1 MVGLKIGLLGRDV
14 SGWGTQQLKESFQRR
29 GVPSVFFNFSNITAR
44 AGYSPE
50 ATVENVDSI
59 RELAALIIRPIGR
72 GSLEEI
78 IFRMDFLHRLER
90 LGLLIVNPA
99 DAIEQSV
106 DKYHALT
113 LLEEKGLSVPRTA
126 VTEDLGAALKCFI
139 ELGGDVVLKPLFGS
153 KGIGSTR
160 ILDVNIAERI
170 FSSVLFHHGV
180 LYLQEFI
187 PHGNSDIRAFVVG
200 RKVVAAMRRIA
211 NSWKTNVSQ
220 GAQPAAL
227 KLSGELDTLAVKAT
241 EIVGCRV
248 AGVDILEGENGPMI
262 IELNS
267 QPGWR
272 GLQSVSD
279 VSIADCIVDYV
290 LAETKK

>member
-1 MVGLKIGLLGRDV
+1 MKIGILGRDI
-14 SGWGTQQLKESFQRR
+14 SGWGTQQLKDSFQRL
-29 GVPSVFFNFSNITAR
+29 GVPSVFLSFSNVTAR
-44 AGYSPE
+44 AGYSPV
-50 ATVENVDSI
+50 ATVKNVDVVQ
-59 RELAALIIRPIGR
+59 ELAALIIRPIGR

-90 LGLLIVNPA
+90 LGVLIVNPA

-113 LLEEKGLSVPRTA
+113 LLEEKGLSVPRTV
-126 VTEDLGAALKCFI
+126 VTEDLGAALKCFE

-160 ILDVNIAERI
+160 IPDVNIAERI

-200 RKVVAAMRRIA
+200 KKVVAAMRRIA

-220 GAQPAAL
+220 GAQPVAL
-227 KLSGELDTLAVKAT
+227 KLSGELETLAVKAT
-241 EIVGCRV
+241 EVVGCKV
-248 AGVDILEGENGPMI
+248 AGVDILEGENGPMV

-272 GLQSVSD
+272 GLQSVSN
-279 VSIADCIVDYV
+279 VNIADCIVNYV
-290 LAETKK
+290 MAETRK

>member
-1 MVGLKIGLLGRDV
+1 MVGLKIGILGRDI
-14 SGWGTQQLKESFQRR
+14 SGWGTQQLKDSFQRR
-29 GVPSVFFNFSNITAR
+29 GVLSVFFSFSNITAR
-44 AGYSPE
+44 VGYSPV
-50 ATVENVDSI
+50 ATVKNVDVVQD
-59 RELAALIIRPIGR
+59 LAALIIRPIGR

-90 LGLLIVNPA
+90 LGVLIVNPV

-113 LLEEKGLSVPRTA
+113 LLEEKGLPVPRTV
-126 VTEDLGAALKCFI
+126 VTEDFGAALECFK
-139 ELGGDVVLKPLFGS
+139 EVGGDIVLKPLFGS

-160 ILDVNIAERI
+160 ITDVNIAERI
-170 FSSVLFHHGV
+170 FSSVLFHHEV

-200 RKVVAAMRRIA
+200 KKVVAAMRRIA
-211 NSWKTNVSQ
+211 DSWKTNVSQ
-220 GAQPAAL
+220 GAQPVAL
-227 KLSGELDTLAVKAT
+227 KLSEELETLAVKAT
-241 EIVGCRV
+241 EVVGCKV
-248 AGVDILEGENGPMI
+248 AGVDILEGENGPMV

-279 VSIADCIVDYV
+279 VNIADCIVDYV
-290 LAETKK
+290 MAEARK

>member
-1 MVGLKIGLLGRDV
+1 MVGLKIGILGRDI
-14 SGWGTQQLKESFQRR
+14 SGWGTQQLKDSFQRR
-29 GVPSVFFNFSNITAR
+29 GVFSVFFSFSNITAR
-44 AGYSPE
+44 VGYSPV
-50 ATVENVDSI
+50 ATVKNVDVI
-59 RELAALIIRPIGR
+59 QDLAALIIRPIGR

-90 LGLLIVNPA
+90 LGVLIVNPV

-113 LLEEKGLSVPRTA
+113 LLEEKGLPVPRTV
-126 VTEDLGAALKCFI
+126 VTEDFGAALECFK
-139 ELGGDVVLKPLFGS
+139 EVGGDIVLKPLFGS

-160 ILDVNIAERI
+160 ITDVNIAERI
-170 FSSVLFHHGV
+170 FSSVLFHHEV

-200 RKVVAAMRRIA
+200 KKVVAAMRRIA
-211 NSWKTNVSQ
+211 DSWKTNVSQ
-220 GAQPAAL
+220 GAQPVAL
-227 KLSGELDTLAVKAT
+227 KLSEELETLAVKAT
-241 EIVGCRV
+241 EVVGCKV
-248 AGVDILEGENGPMI
+248 AGVDILEGENGPMV

-279 VSIADCIVDYV
+279 VNIADCIVDYV
-290 LAETKK
+290 MAEARK